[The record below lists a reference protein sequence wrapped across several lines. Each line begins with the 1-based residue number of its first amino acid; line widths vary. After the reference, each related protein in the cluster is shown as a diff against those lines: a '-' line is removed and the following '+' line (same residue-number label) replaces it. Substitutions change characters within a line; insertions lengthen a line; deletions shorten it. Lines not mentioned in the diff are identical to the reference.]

1 MKTLLRR
8 SLTAVAMLL
17 ALSPAVVRAAP
28 ALLGVGVQSY
38 DGPAGAFQVLRNG
51 QPVALTPFMP
61 LEVGDQIAVLGAGQQ
76 SVSLVIRLR
85 YGDGS
90 TSDASVDAHSSPYC
104 VGAPDGKCSVP
115 ASLWASAASGS
126 SDKSV
131 AAWSRVGA
139 SIGSLL
145 REANDDY
152 FSARN
157 ESLVARG
164 TSSPP
169 SIPMLGA
176 SPRPATPIVD
186 GALAFPWFGGVAPFK
201 ARLYAGT
208 SPRPIAERSGLTAN
222 VVRFESL
229 TLTHGTYRLEIVDA
243 QNREAAATFDVI
255 AKNEVPA
262 PAPEL
267 AAALNDPALKQ
278 MLTPQALATCEAAA
292 LAKQGPQWYLA
303 AYEALLTVPD
313 TFSEARQ
320 LRYRLSEG
328 A

>member
-1 MKTLLRR
+1 M
-8 SLTAVAMLL
+8 
-17 ALSPAVVRAAP
+17 
-28 ALLGVGVQSY
+28 
-38 DGPAGAFQVLRNG
+38 
-51 QPVALTPFMP
+51 
-61 LEVGDQIAVLGAGQQ
+61 
-76 SVSLVIRLR
+76 
-85 YGDGS
+85 
-90 TSDASVDAHSSPYC
+90 
-104 VGAPDGKCSVP
+104 
-115 ASLWASAASGS
+115 
-126 SDKSV
+126 
-131 AAWSRVGA
+131 
-139 SIGSLL
+139 
-145 REANDDY
+145 
-152 FSARN
+152 
-157 ESLVARG
+157 
-164 TSSPP
+164 
-169 SIPMLGA
+169 
-176 SPRPATPIVD
+176 
-186 GALAFPWFGGVAPFK
+186 
-201 ARLYAGT
+201 
-208 SPRPIAERSGLTAN
+208 
-222 VVRFESL
+222 RFESL